1 MLNSPFDV
9 AVVGG
14 GVVGCAMARRF
25 ALEGASVVLLEKACD
40 ILAGASKANSALLHT
55 GFDATPG
62 TLEQACVREGYQEY
76 TAIRERLN
84 LPLLASGAVVVA
96 WNEEDA
102 ARLDGI
108 QALAHANGITDVR
121 RLSRDELLH
130 REPGLAPE
138 AREALLVPGES
149 VIDPWS
155 APLAYLQQALANG
168 AQVRFRFEVE
178 AGQLSGN
185 IWTLRCK
192 EAVVSARMVINCAG
206 LFGDVVEQ
214 RLLGASPFSIRPRKG
229 QFVVFDKA
237 AARHLRTIILP
248 VPTERTKGLLLAPTI
263 FGNVLVGPTA
273 EDQESRTEAAVDGEI
288 LRSLIRKACTL
299 LPALR
304 EATVTATYAGL
315 RPATER
321 KEYQVRFDPER
332 RWISVSGIRST
343 GLTSAL
349 GLARHIYSLYARS
362 GARHTP
368 LRQPVW
374 PGVPN
379 LAEAIPR
386 DWEQPNHGE
395 ILCHCEMVTRREVE
409 RALDGPLPA
418 RDLGGLKRRTRA
430 GMGRCQGFYC
440 AGRLAALTK
449 GRLDEPLAVGEHHA

>member
-1 MLNSPFDV
+1 MFNSPFDV

-25 ALEGASVVLLEKACD
+25 ALEGAAVVLLEKASD

-55 GFDATPG
+55 GFDAAPDS
-62 TLEQACVREGYQEY
+62 LELACVREGYQEY
-76 TAIRERLN
+76 TAIRNRLN

-96 WNEEDA
+96 WNEDDA

-108 QALAHANGITDVR
+108 QALAHANGVTDVR
-121 RLSRDELLH
+121 RLNRQELLN
-130 REPGLAPE
+130 REPGLAPQ

-168 AQVRFRFEVE
+168 AQVRFHFDVDSGR
-178 AGQLSGN
+178 LSGGV
-185 IWTLRCK
+185 WTLRC
-192 EAVVSARMVINCAG
+192 ADATVSARIVINCAG
-206 LFGDVVEQ
+206 LFGDVLEQ

-237 AARHLRTIILP
+237 ASRHLRTILLP

-273 EDQESRTEAAVDGEI
+273 EDQESRTDAAVDGET
-288 LRSLIRKACTL
+288 LRGLIRKACTL
-299 LPALR
+299 LPALQDMP
-304 EATVTATYAGL
+304 VTATYAGL

-321 KEYQVRFDPER
+321 KEYQVRFDYEH

-349 GLARHIYSLYARS
+349 GLARHIYSLYAES

-368 LRQPVW
+368 IRQPVW
-374 PGVPN
+374 PEVPN
-379 LAEAIPR
+379 LAEALPR
-386 DWEQPNHGE
+386 DWEQPGHGE
-395 ILCHCEMVTRREVE
+395 IVCHCEMVTRREIE
-409 RALDGPLPA
+409 QALDGRLPA
-418 RDLGGLKRRTRA
+418 RDFGGLKRRTRA
-430 GMGRCQGFYC
+430 ATGRCQGFYC
-440 AGRLAALTK
+440 SGRLAALTQ
-449 GRLDEPLAVGEHHA
+449 GCLDEPLAVGERHA

>member
-315 RPATER
+315 RPPPSARNTR
-321 KEYQVRFDPER
+321 CD
-332 RWISVSGIRST
+332 STRSAA
-343 GLTSAL
+343 GSA
-349 GLARHIYSLYARS
+349 
-362 GARHTP
+362 
-368 LRQPVW
+368 
-374 PGVPN
+374 
-379 LAEAIPR
+379 
-386 DWEQPNHGE
+386 
-395 ILCHCEMVTRREVE
+395 
-409 RALDGPLPA
+409 
-418 RDLGGLKRRTRA
+418 
-430 GMGRCQGFYC
+430 
-440 AGRLAALTK
+440 
-449 GRLDEPLAVGEHHA
+449 